1 MLSPPSVR
9 LADPIVT
16 FPPADP
22 PPANEPI
29 ELLKSFRSSV
39 TPNVLLRVTAELDP
53 KAAFDPAR
61 NVPPL
66 TVVVPL

>member
-1 MLSPPSVR
+1 MLSPPTVR
-9 LADPIVT
+9 LADPNVT
-16 FPPADP
+16 LPPADP
-22 PPANEPI
+22 PPASEPI

-39 TPNVLLRVTAELDP
+39 TPNVLARFIAEFDP
-53 KAAFDPAR
+53 NAAFDPAR